1 MFGADGAGVTGEQGV
16 QIVGSLARPGIAF
29 AYVLGGLAQRAPI
42 ESCAACG
49 TITSS
54 RIEGDVRQKT
64 PFMPQRTYRSSA
76 FVRVHAGV
84 LRYVHVEV
92 GHSHLRRRKSPKSI
106 ALSGKKSKAMHS
118 VKGNTP

>member
-1 MFGADGAGVTGEQGV
+1 MVGADGAGVTGEQGV

-49 TITSS
+49 TITSA
-54 RIEGDVRQKT
+54 RIEGHVRQKT
-64 PFMPQRTYRSSA
+64 SFMPQRKYRRSPA

-84 LRYVHVEV
+84 LRCAHVEV
-92 GHSHLRRRKSPKSI
+92 GHSQLRRRKSPKSI
-106 ALSGKKSKAMHS
+106 
-118 VKGNTP
+118 